1 MRVLIVDDHQLFAD
15 GLMLVLE
22 DLEEKVVCT
31 IAASA
36 EAALEILNQ
45 NIEFDLFVVDL
56 HLPGID
62 GVSLVNSLSE
72 QSSTIPVVVISAT
85 ENAEEVKTV
94 IDQGARGFIPKSF
107 NREEIHAALREV
119 LSGSVFLPTLLR
131 QKIERI
137 EQTATSFPDMESSI
151 TSFGITRRQYQVMEY
166 VAKGYSNKEVANSMF
181 LTEHTIK
188 VHLKAL
194 FKALDVKNRTQL
206 IQKAQENSLLP

>member
-36 EAALEILNQ
+36 EAALEILDQ
-45 NIEFDLFVVDL
+45 EVVFDLYVVDL

-72 QSSTIPVVVISAT
+72 RASTIPVVVISAT
-85 ENAEEVKTV
+85 ENAEEVKAV

-107 NREEIHAALREV
+107 NREEIHTGLKEV
-119 LSGSVFLPTLLR
+119 LSGSVFLPVNIK
-131 QKIERI
+131 QKIQRI
-137 EQTATSFPDMESSI
+137 EQSVTSFPDMESNI
-151 TSFGITRRQYQVMEY
+151 TSFGITKRQYQVLEY

-194 FKALDVKNRTQL
+194 FKAMDVKNRTQL
-206 IQKAQENSLLP
+206 IQKAQEKLVLP